1 MLLENTRIQLII
13 NDTVKKAISTS
24 RVPVGGTW
32 TYVNPENGF
41 VIRHPYFNEV
51 KKMAKAH
58 RAANNFPIGLEF
70 DDQFE
75 ENICANAAEGTCFDF
90 TPPTLGEK
98 MASLGRALMNAAR
111 SGFKTVSQEMFLE
124 RKTICEGCN
133 WYGGSTKLLKV
144 ACKRCGCSGLKI
156 SLLSSRCPLEPPKW

>member
-1 MLLENTRIQLII
+1 M
-13 NDTVKKAISTS
+13 KKAISTS

-41 VIRHPYFNEV
+41 PIRHPYFVEA
-51 KKMAKAH
+51 KKQAKAH
-58 RAANNFPIGLEF
+58 RIANGYPIGLEF

-75 ENICANAAEGTCFDF
+75 ENVCANAADGTCFEF

-111 SGFKTVSQEMFLE
+111 SGFKTVSQEVFLE
-124 RKTICEGCN
+124 RKSICQDCEY
-133 WYGGSTKLLKV
+133 YGGSSSIFKV
-144 ACKRCGCSGLKI
+144 ACKKCGCGGLKL
-156 SLLSSRCPLEPPKW
+156 SLLKSVCPYEPPKW